1 MSSYTYQGIQFH
13 FEVEGSGF
21 PLLFFHGLGGDWTQS
36 STTLEHVH
44 GFEKVFIDARGHGS
58 THPLGPSEKLNFHQF
73 AEDALAIAQH
83 LGYERFIAGGK
94 SMGSATAIRLAL
106 LFPQCIEAL
115 ILVRP
120 AWMNEP
126 YPSNLKVVMLIGEL
140 LQKHDPAHAKRIF
153 MEREEYVK
161 MLHTAPA
168 AANSLI
174 GQFDVPNAGEFASRL
189 VTIPASTP
197 FDDDKDLAR
206 IGNEALIIGTGQ
218 DPIHPLW
225 MTEELA
231 EKMPAARLCVV
242 TSKSEDANKHDEEL
256 SYHIDQFLNKY
267 KAAT

>member
-13 FEVEGSGF
+13 FEVEGDGF

-58 THPLGPSEKLNFHQF
+58 THPLGPDEKLNFHQF
-73 AEDALAIAQH
+73 AEDTLAIAQH
-83 LGYERFIAGGK
+83 LGYEKFIAGGK

-106 LFPQCIEAL
+106 LSPQCIEAL

-126 YPSNLKVVMLIGEL
+126 CPVNLEVVMVIGEL
-140 LQKHDPAHAKRIF
+140 LQEHDPARAKRIF
-153 MEREEYVK
+153 MEREEYAK

-174 GQFDVPNAGEFASRL
+174 GQFDVPNASGFASRL

-197 FDDDKDLAR
+197 FDDEKDLAR
-206 IGNEALIIGTGQ
+206 IGNETLILGTGQ

-225 MTEELA
+225 MAEELA
-231 EKMPAARLCVV
+231 EKMPQARLCVV
-242 TSKSEDANKHDEEL
+242 TPKSEDVNKHDKEL
-256 SYHIDQFLNKY
+256 TYHINEFLDPFRG
-267 KAAT
+267 TS